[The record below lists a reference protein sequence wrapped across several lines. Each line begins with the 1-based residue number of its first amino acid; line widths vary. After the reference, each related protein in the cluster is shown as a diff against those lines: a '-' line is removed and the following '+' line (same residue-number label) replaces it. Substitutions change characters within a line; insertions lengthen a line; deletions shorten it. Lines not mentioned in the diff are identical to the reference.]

1 MTAPPPAP
9 GAAPPLPVLETVR
22 AAYLALW
29 AGRDDALRLAAVPA
43 VAFLVLNLFISWQV
57 MSAAPDPAVPPEAT
71 IPFAVDPWVVALSV
85 LGLIPATLFS
95 CNWQRALLL
104 GGAAAPGLGLR
115 WGWRETRFLGATIL
129 IGVAMMVTA
138 LVVGVAVLLVFRVI
152 GMVLGVVLG
161 APADPAAPQS
171 ALLTVAAGLPV
182 VVAEIYVALR
192 LVLALP
198 ATALDGSDGLRRA
211 WRLARGNVPR
221 IFAALLLVVLPF
233 YLGAFLV
240 EFLLARTGLFLVA
253 PFTGTLVAVL
263 IGFLLSA
270 AGAAAL
276 AAIYRRLD
284 GMTPAGE
291 VAP

>member
-1 MTAPPPAP
+1 MTAPTPAP
-9 GAAPPLPVLETVR
+9 RAAPPLPVLETAR
-22 AAYLALW
+22 AAYAALW

-43 VAFLVLNLFISWQV
+43 VVFLLLNLLISWQV
-57 MSAAPDPAVPPEAT
+57 TPAMPDPAAPMPLAL
-71 IPFAVDPWVVALSV
+71 DPSVIALSV
-85 LGLIPATLFS
+85 LSLIPATLFS

-138 LVVGVAVLLVFRVI
+138 LLVGVAVFLVFRVI
-152 GMVLGVVLG
+152 GMVLGVVQG
-161 APADPAAPQS
+161 VPADPAAPQS

-198 ATALDGSDGLRRA
+198 VTALDGSDGLRRA

-233 YLGAFLV
+233 YLGAALV
-240 EFLLARTGLFLVA
+240 ELLLAWAGLFLVA
-253 PFTGTLVAVL
+253 PVTGALVAVL
-263 IGFLLSA
+263 IGFILSA

-276 AAIYRRLD
+276 AAIYRRL
-284 GMTPAGE
+284 GGTAPAGE
-291 VAP
+291 AAP

>member
-1 MTAPPPAP
+1 MTAPAPAP
-9 GAAPPLPVLETVR
+9 GAAPLLPVRGTAR
-22 AAYLALW
+22 AAYAALW

-43 VAFLVLNLFISWQV
+43 VAFLALNLFISWQV
-57 MSAAPDPAVPPEAT
+57 MPAAPDPAAAPEAAL
-71 IPFAVDPWVVALSV
+71 PFAVDPWVVALSV

-115 WGWRETRFLGATIL
+115 WGRRETRFLGATIL
-129 IGVAMMVTA
+129 IGIAMMVTA
-138 LVVGVAVLLVFRVI
+138 LAVGLTVLLVFRVI
-152 GMVLGVVLG
+152 GMVLGVVQG

-171 ALLTVAAGLPV
+171 ALLTIAAGLPV

-211 WRLARGNVPR
+211 WRLTRGNVPR

-233 YLGAFLV
+233 YLGAALV
-240 EFLLARTGLFLVA
+240 ELLLATTGLFLVA

-263 IGFLLSA
+263 IGLVLSA

-276 AAIYRRLD
+276 AAIYRRL
-284 GMTPAGE
+284 GGTAPAG
-291 VAP
+291 AAAS